1 MTLTPEDVLNKNF
14 TPTQFRR
21 GYDEREVDDFLDEVV
36 TEMRRI
42 VKDYYTVCD
51 SYYAAIR
58 TATPDIVDRSFSMV
72 TMSSEAKI
80 NNLVTN

>member
-1 MTLTPEDVLNKNF
+1 MENIVAVGLTLNV
-14 TPTQFRR
+14 
-21 GYDEREVDDFLDEVV
+21 
-36 TEMRRI
+36 
-42 VKDYYTVCD
+42 
-51 SYYAAIR
+51 R